1 VSSGDYPAVIPALV
15 DAQPKIGRNMTN
27 LRIRV
32 EGADNNSSE
41 CNAILCYEAEYV
53 PETSKQAVQKVFFKQ
68 VQTEPNLQTLFVL
81 SANLDQFV
89 TQQVDSTA
97 SNIVLYSVEGLAKRN
112 KAKREI
118 EDAVTRKTCI
128 GCCLTC
134 GLILC
139 VAGCCDPCGATDV
152 GETNLTEQGY
162 CQKLTEQYP
171 GQTQQDPTLGFE
183 LVSDQIGQLVSDQK
197 GP

>member
-1 VSSGDYPAVIPALV
+1 
-15 DAQPKIGRNMTN
+15 MTN

-32 EGADNNSSE
+32 QGAESK
-41 CNAILCYEAEYV
+41 NAVLHYEAEYV
-53 PETSKQAVQKVFFKQ
+53 PETTKLAVQKVFFDQ
-68 VQTEPNLQTLFVL
+68 VQTEPALQALFVK
-81 SANLDQFV
+81 SASLDLFV
-89 TQQVDSTA
+89 TQHVNSTA
-97 SNIVLYSVEGLAKRN
+97 SNIVLYSTEGLAKRN
-112 KAKREI
+112 QAKREI

-134 GLILC
+134 GLIFC

-183 LVSDQIGQLVSDQK
+183 LVSDENS
-197 GP
+197 P

>member
-1 VSSGDYPAVIPALV
+1 
-15 DAQPKIGRNMTN
+15 
-27 LRIRV
+27 
-32 EGADNNSSE
+32 
-41 CNAILCYEAEYV
+41 V
-53 PETSKQAVQKVFFKQ
+53 PETSKQVVKKVFFTP
-68 VQTEPNLQTLFVL
+68 VTTEPALQTLFVL

-89 TQQVDSTA
+89 TEHVNSTA
-97 SNIVLYSVEGLAKRN
+97 SNIVLYSTEGLAKRN
-112 KAKREI
+112 QAKREI

-171 GQTQQDPTLGFE
+171 EQTQQDPTLGFE
-183 LVSDQIGQLVSDQK
+183 LDSDKKS
-197 GP
+197 P